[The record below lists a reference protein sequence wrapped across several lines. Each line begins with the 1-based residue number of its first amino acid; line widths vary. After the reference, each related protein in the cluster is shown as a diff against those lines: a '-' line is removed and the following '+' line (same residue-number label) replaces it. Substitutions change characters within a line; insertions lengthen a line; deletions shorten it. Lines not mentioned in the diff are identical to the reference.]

1 MDDNLIPATT
11 TASPDDEQE
20 CPPVFCF
27 LTCAEGYA
35 REDGCPVCRCAED
48 VSSGEDRSGDGEV
61 EDSGDGSGEVQNIGN
76 ALQYYI
82 FSTLNVL
89 IVINA

>member
-11 TASPDDEQE
+11 TASPDEEQE

-48 VSSGEDRSGDGEV
+48 VSSGEDNSGDGEM
-61 EDSGDGSGEVQNIGN
+61 EDSGDGSGEVQSIGN
-76 ALQYYI
+76 GLLTTYFQLLK
-82 FSTLNVL
+82 FL
-89 IVINA
+89 